1 MSTANANKE
10 TDRFVYAP
18 WSDKSNSQ
26 AGKDRFLYH
35 KPFGLAGINHQLSNL
50 WALLAEAVYL
60 DRTAIIPPLLLA
72 GHHNNGVPLNTKW
85 ERYID
90 INSFEQVVKVR
101 PSDFIE
107 SVRFDTIRNVN
118 NNHLPRTLLHEQ
130 AQLIV
135 RKFSEPNAYE
145 LLDLIKNSTALAERF
160 ESLRKPSSIV
170 MKLAEKIRSQL
181 GDYDCIHVRRTDR
194 LNEFKNLGLDRQTRP
209 EYILKRIS
217 KWIEEGR
224 NLYVMSDERDPRFFS
239 PLAQFYEV
247 RTIFDFP
254 ELLALRRSGDNY
266 LAFEVEKV
274 LFKSARVR
282 VGTFKESAASYC
294 LRSKFSLVDYSMQGK
309 MTFCRRIMSWVESA
323 LKRFLAKRQEAG

>member
-1 MSTANANKE
+1 M
-10 TDRFVYAP
+10 
-18 WSDKSNSQ
+18 
-26 AGKDRFLYH
+26 
-35 KPFGLAGINHQLSNL
+35 
-50 WALLAEAVYL
+50 
-60 DRTAIIPPLLLA
+60 
-72 GHHNNGVPLNTKW
+72 

-130 AQLIV
+130 AQLIFA
-135 RKFSEPNAYE
+135 KFSEPNAYE

-209 EYILKRIS
+209 EYILKR
-217 KWIEEGR
+217 
-224 NLYVMSDERDPRFFS
+224 
-239 PLAQFYEV
+239 
-247 RTIFDFP
+247 
-254 ELLALRRSGDNY
+254 
-266 LAFEVEKV
+266 
-274 LFKSARVR
+274 
-282 VGTFKESAASYC
+282 
-294 LRSKFSLVDYSMQGK
+294 
-309 MTFCRRIMSWVESA
+309 
-323 LKRFLAKRQEAG
+323 